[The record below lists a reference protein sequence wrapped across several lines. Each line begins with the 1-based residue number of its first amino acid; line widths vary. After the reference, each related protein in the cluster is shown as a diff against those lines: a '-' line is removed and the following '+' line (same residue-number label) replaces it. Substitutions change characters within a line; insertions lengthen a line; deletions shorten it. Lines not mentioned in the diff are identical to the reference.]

1 MERVLADLNGT
12 PQSTKKSVADLSIK
26 RRIVAIRDDREE
38 LLMRISNG
46 DMNEYKSIKKSSVRD
61 FLNKFAIFVEGLSKP
76 QSQ

>member
-1 MERVLADLNGT
+1 MERILADLNGT
-12 PQSTKKSVADLSIK
+12 PQSQKKSVADLSIK
-26 RRIVAIRDDREE
+26 RRIISIRDDREE